1 MGARLLFLVLGAM
14 LISSPAT
21 AGTYS
26 WGTVAAPS
34 RVAGTDLTGVV
45 SIQALPGTNG
55 TVQQCYVDSDGFLH
69 TRSLAAG
76 RQTGSTPPTGTA
88 VSGGLGRLLQISGA
102 LAVGPSFDDIET
114 VQGGAVYFPGDVCT
128 EDWTCRYGAFMR
140 TCIDAACSRYRSPAQ
155 AIGFPHA
162 EARIGWVQNVAASP
176 DGWLFLLR
184 GQKDR
189 DTGNNPFFEVWA
201 RNVQAGSRAV
211 RLAANSVAGIP
222 LSGSMEFAP
231 GAEGQLTIVF
241 PDSGRAALY
250 VPALGWRA
258 LP

>member
-1 MGARLLFLVLGAM
+1 M

-26 WGTVAAPS
+26 WGTIAAPS

-45 SIQALPGTNG
+45 SIQALAGTNG
-55 TVQQCYVDSDGFLH
+55 AVQQCYVDADGILH
-69 TRSLAAG
+69 TRTIAVG

-88 VSGGLGRLLQISGA
+88 VAGGLGRLLQISGA
-102 LAVGPSFDDIET
+102 LAVGPSFEGT
-114 VQGGAVYFPGDVCT
+114 EAVQGGAVYFPGDVCT
-128 EDWTCRYGAFMR
+128 EEWTCRYGAFMR
-140 TCIDAACSRYRSPAQ
+140 TCIDADCSRYRSPAQ
-155 AIGFPHA
+155 AIGFPQVKT
-162 EARIGWVQNVAASP
+162 RIGWVQNVAASP

-184 GQKDR
+184 GQKDAV
-189 DTGNNPFFEVWA
+189 TGNNPFFEVWA
-201 RNVQAGSRAV
+201 RNIQAGSRAV

-222 LSGSMEFAP
+222 LSGSMELAP

-250 VPALGWRA
+250 VPDLGWRA